1 MALDDDKGKVVAAAQ
16 PAPAGPSGSA
26 PGWVLALYLG
36 GFVLVYI
43 GERVLSGLEKGAG
56 FVTLIGVLSVLAG
69 TAFRFSP
76 RFRSGG
82 ERRSIERLLAVLSVV
97 GLVGLALYFASTS
110 GGAERLGIAKLEDAA
125 RVKVIDL
132 LTVAWISLV
141 TIAVVPMVF
150 AETALRPM
158 RSSERPEFRRVR
170 SAATAGFTLALA
182 ALYCSFFVYA
192 AGGVESKADYSYFK
206 TSRPSES
213 TRKIAASLSEPV
225 KVVAFYPDVN
235 PVRREVEGYL
245 KELASGIPK
254 LEVKVQD
261 RLLAPKLAKELRA
274 TQDGVIVLS
283 RGGVTHS
290 LTIGTELDPARAK
303 LKTLDRDFQEQLLK
317 LARSRKT
324 AYLTVG
330 HGELNDAPRAKSA
343 DNPDRNATVV
353 RTLLQRQNY
362 TVKDL
367 GLGQGLAADIP
378 DDADVVL
385 VLGPTE
391 PFSREEIASLK
402 RYADRGGKLFVA
414 VDSDGV
420 TDRGADLVGRD
431 ETPAVP
437 APGTSAAPASAASVK
452 PPAAPSAKPAGS
464 AKAGSSAAPEAPP
477 PPAVDVSSQVAFLDQ
492 LTEIAQVKF
501 SGDVLANEKQ
511 HVRVRYNDS
520 DRTRIVSSSFS
531 SHASVSTLSRNAPRA
546 AVVAFGA
553 GSLDKLPG
561 SNAKVDFTVR
571 APTGTFADKNRNFR
585 QDSVDKQASFNLAA
599 AVTRPVA
606 PGAAPLEKKDEKKDE
621 KKKDEKKAPPEM
633 RAFVIADADA
643 LSDFIMKE
651 VVGNQL
657 VLVDGVRWLVGEESF
672 MGEQNS
678 EEDVK
683 VEPTKQ
689 QDLAW
694 FYATIFGAPVLV
706 LAAGIVIN
714 RRSRRPQGGKA

>member
-1 MALDDDKGKVVAAAQ
+1 
-16 PAPAGPSGSA
+16 
-26 PGWVLALYLG
+26 
-36 GFVLVYI
+36 
-43 GERVLSGLEKGAG
+43 
-56 FVTLIGVLSVLAG
+56 
-69 TAFRFSP
+69 
-76 RFRSGG
+76 
-82 ERRSIERLLAVLSVV
+82 
-97 GLVGLALYFASTS
+97 
-110 GGAERLGIAKLEDAA
+110 
-125 RVKVIDL
+125 
-132 LTVAWISLV
+132 
-141 TIAVVPMVF
+141 
-150 AETALRPM
+150 
-158 RSSERPEFRRVR
+158 
-170 SAATAGFTLALA
+170 
-182 ALYCSFFVYA
+182 
-192 AGGVESKADYSYFK
+192 
-206 TSRPSES
+206 
-213 TRKIAASLSEPV
+213 
-225 KVVAFYPDVN
+225 
-235 PVRREVEGYL
+235 
-245 KELASGIPK
+245 
-254 LEVKVQD
+254 
-261 RLLAPKLAKELRA
+261 
-274 TQDGVIVLS
+274 VLS
-283 RGGVTHS
+283 RGGVTHTLS
-290 LTIGTELDPARAK
+290 IGTELEPARAK

-330 HGELNDAPRAKSA
+330 HGELNDAPRGKSS
-343 DNPDRNATVV
+343 DNPARSANVV

-362 TVKDL
+362 SVKDL

-391 PFSREEIASLK
+391 PFSREELASLQ

-420 TDRGADLVGRD
+420 TDRGAELVGRD
-431 ETPAVP
+431 EVP
-437 APGTSAAPASAASVK
+437 AAPAVSAPASSVPK
-452 PPAAPSAKPAGS
+452 PPAVPSAKPAGS
-464 AKAGSSAAPEAPP
+464 VKPAGSAKPVGSATPEPP
-477 PPAVDVSSQVAFLDQ
+477 APPAVDVSSQVAFLDK
-492 LTEIAQVKF
+492 LTEIAQLKF
-501 SGDVLANEKQ
+501 SGDVLANERQ

-531 SHASVSTLSRNAPRA
+531 SHASVSTLSRNSPRA

-561 SNAKVDFTVR
+561 GNAKIDFTVR

-585 QDSVDKQASFNLAA
+585 QDSVDKQASFNIAA
-599 AVTRPVA
+599 AVTRPLA
-606 PGAAPLEKKDEKKDE
+606 PGATLPEKKDEKKDA
-621 KKKDEKKAPPEM
+621 KKDEKKSPPEM

-643 LSDFIMKE
+643 LSDFVMQE

-672 MGEQNS
+672 MGAQNS

-714 RRSRRPQGGKA
+714 RRSRRPRGGKA

>member
-1 MALDDDKGKVVAAAQ
+1 MAVVENGKSSAPTK
-16 PAPAGPSGSA
+16 PAPTKAPASA
-26 PGWVLALYLG
+26 PGWVLGLYLG
-36 GFVLVYI
+36 GFVLVYV

-56 FVTLIGVLSVLAG
+56 FVTLLGVLGVLLG
-69 TAFRFSP
+69 TGLRFSP

-97 GLVGLALYFASTS
+97 GLVGVGLYFATTT
-110 GGAERLGIAKLEDAA
+110 GGTEALGIAKLEDEK
-125 RVKVIDL
+125 RVKVLDL
-132 LTVAWISLV
+132 LTVTWVALV
-141 TIAVVPMVF
+141 TIAIVPMVF

-170 SAATAGFTLALA
+170 AAASAGVTLALA
-182 ALYCSFFVYA
+182 AIYCSLFVYA
-192 AGGVESKADYSYFK
+192 AGGVEAKADYSYFK

-245 KELASGIPK
+245 KELAAGIPK

-283 RGGVTHS
+283 RGGVTHT
-290 LTIGTELDPARAK
+290 LTIGTELEAARPK

-317 LARSRKT
+317 LARSRRT

-330 HGELNDAPRAKSA
+330 HGELNDVPRGKPA
-343 DNPDRNATVV
+343 DGAERQATIV

-367 GLGQGLAADIP
+367 GLAQGLASDVP

-391 PFSREEIASLK
+391 PFSSEELASLQ
-402 RYADRGGKLFVA
+402 RYAERGGKLFIA
-414 VDSDGV
+414 LDSDGV
-420 TDRGADLVGRD
+420 VDRGAALVGRD
-431 ETPAVP
+431 EVEQAKGSDV
-437 APGTSAAPASAASVK
+437 APSSSA
-452 PPAAPSAKPAGS
+452 AAPSAQPVGS
-464 AKAGSSAAPEAPP
+464 AKPSSSAAPTPPAPP
-477 PPAVDVSSQVAFLDQ
+477 AIDVSNEVAFLDQ
-492 LTEIAQVKF
+492 IAQLVGLKF
-501 SGDVLANEKQ
+501 SGDVLANERN

-520 DRTRIVSSSFS
+520 DRTRIVSNSFS

-546 AVVAFGA
+546 AIVAFGA
-553 GSLDKLPG
+553 GSLEKVAG
-561 SNAKVDFTVR
+561 TNAKIDFTVR
-571 APTGTFADKNRNFR
+571 APAGTFADKNRNFR
-585 QDSVDKQASFNLAA
+585 LDTGVDKQASFNIAA
-599 AVTRPVA
+599 AVTRPA
-606 PGAAPLEKKDEKKDE
+606 SASPAAADSKDEKKDDKNE
-621 KKKDEKKAPPEM
+621 KKSPPEM
-633 RAFVIADADA
+633 RAFVVADADA
-643 LSDFIMKE
+643 LSDFVMKE
-651 VVGNQL
+651 VIGNQL
-657 VLVDGVRWLVGEESF
+657 LLVDGVRWLVGEESF
-672 MGEQNS
+672 MGQQSS

-706 LAAGIVIN
+706 LALGIVIN
-714 RRSRRPQGGKA
+714 RRSRRPKGGKA

>member
-1 MALDDDKGKVVAAAQ
+1 MAVNDEKVKAQAA
-16 PAPAGPSGSA
+16 PPSARVTSA

-36 GFVLVYI
+36 GLVLVYV

-56 FVTLIGVLSVLAG
+56 FVTLLGVLGVLAG
-69 TAFRFSP
+69 TGLRFSP
-76 RFRSGG
+76 RFRTGG

-97 GLVGLALYFASTS
+97 GLVSLGLYFATTS
-110 GGAERLGIAKLEDAA
+110 GGAERLGIANLEDEA
-125 RVKVIDL
+125 RGEVMDL
-132 LTVAWISLV
+132 LTVAWISLL

-192 AGGVESKADYSYFK
+192 AGGVEAKADYSYFK

-235 PVRREVEGYL
+235 PVRREVESYL
-245 KELASGIPK
+245 KELANGIPK
-254 LEVKVQD
+254 LEIKVQD
-261 RLLAPKLAKELRA
+261 RLLVPKLAKELRA

-283 RGGVTHS
+283 RGGVNHTLS
-290 LTIGTELDPARAK
+290 IGTELESARAK

-330 HGELNDAPRAKSA
+330 HGELNDAPRGKSS
-343 DNPDRNATVV
+343 DEGRTATGV
-353 RTLLQRQNY
+353 RTILQHQNY

-367 GLGQGLAADIP
+367 GAGQGLAADVP
-378 DDADVVL
+378 DDADVVF

-391 PFSREEIASLK
+391 PFSPEELASLR
-402 RYADRGGKLFVA
+402 RYADRGGKLFIA
-414 VDSDGV
+414 LDPDGV
-420 TDRGADLVGRD
+420 TERVGRIFT
-431 ETPAVP
+431 EGS
-437 APGTSAAPASAASVK
+437 APAAPTGGESAKA
-452 PPAAPSAKPAGS
+452 PAAPSAQPAG
-464 AKAGSSAAPEAPP
+464 AGGEPTP
-477 PPAVDVSSQVAFLDQ
+477 PPAVDVSSEVAFLDQ
-492 LTEIAQVKF
+492 LAEIAELKF
-501 SGDVLANEKQ
+501 SGDVLANERQ

-520 DRTRIVSSSFS
+520 DRTRIISTSFS
-531 SHASVSTLSRNAPRA
+531 SHASVSTLSRNSPRA
-546 AVVAFGA
+546 AVFAFGA
-553 GSLDKLPG
+553 GSLDKRPG
-561 SNAKVDFTVR
+561 SSAKVDFTVR
-571 APTGTFADKNRNFR
+571 APANTFADTNRNF
-585 QDSVDKQASFNLAA
+585 QKDSVDKQASFNIAA
-599 AVTRPVA
+599 AVSRPVM
-606 PGAAPLEKKDEKKDE
+606 AAASPDKKDEGDKKGE
-621 KKKDEKKAPPEM
+621 NKDEKKAPPEM
-633 RAFVIADADA
+633 RAFVVADADA
-643 LSDFIMKE
+643 LSDF
-651 VVGNQL
+651 VLTRAGGNQVL
-657 VLVDGVRWLVGEESF
+657 LVDGVRWLVGEESF
-672 MGEQNS
+672 MGERSS

-683 VEPTKQ
+683 VETTKQ

-706 LAAGIVIN
+706 LGAGIVIN